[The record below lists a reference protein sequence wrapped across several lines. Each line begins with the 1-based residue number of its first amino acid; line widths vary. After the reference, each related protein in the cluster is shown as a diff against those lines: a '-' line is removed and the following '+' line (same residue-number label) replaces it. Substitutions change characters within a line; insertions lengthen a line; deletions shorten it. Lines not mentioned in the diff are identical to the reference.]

1 MSRGHGKQ
9 HLDAE
14 ARPGFAQS
22 HQVCWP
28 LALRGRSHGLLGS
41 PEGRRAG
48 GRQTPSSPVRPTLRG
63 ALSGGPPAGRCQPRW
78 HQAAASA
85 PDRCA
90 PSQRPCGPAVPVLLP
105 VTGPPDP
112 LHELTLVFNPTVRT
126 HVTPRHSRPDP
137 CCGWQ
142 GGRSRPGAV
151 PMASV
156 RPAAAVGLR
165 QRLLQRGRKPLLG
178 EPQPVPA
185 GGVCAS
191 HSTGRPG
198 ACETAS
204 PPHPPRP
211 AVPPT
216 QGTARSRQAFPGCS
230 ARWSPCLA
238 PAGQLGVEWGARH
251 CSLRTPLHAQKRKTR
266 RTFVFLGGISVCHIT
281 D

>member
-1 MSRGHGKQ
+1 M
-9 HLDAE
+9 
-14 ARPGFAQS
+14 
-22 HQVCWP
+22 
-28 LALRGRSHGLLGS
+28 
-41 PEGRRAG
+41 
-48 GRQTPSSPVRPTLRG
+48 RPTLRG

-112 LHELTLVFNPTVRT
+112 LLHELTLVFNPTVRT

-165 QRLLQRGRKPLLG
+165 QRLLQRGRKPLPG

-185 GGVCAS
+185 GGVRAS

-204 PPHPPRP
+204 PPT
-211 AVPPT
+211 PPT
-216 QGTARSRQAFPGCS
+216 CSASHAGHCAEPPGLPWVLGQVVPLPRACGTARRGVGRPTLQSQDPF
-230 ARWSPCLA
+230 ARSKTEDPKNFRVCRWYQCLSYYR
-238 PAGQLGVEWGARH
+238 LNRE
-251 CSLRTPLHAQKRKTR
+251 
-266 RTFVFLGGISVCHIT
+266 I
-281 D
+281 

>member
-1 MSRGHGKQ
+1 M
-9 HLDAE
+9 
-14 ARPGFAQS
+14 
-22 HQVCWP
+22 
-28 LALRGRSHGLLGS
+28 
-41 PEGRRAG
+41 
-48 GRQTPSSPVRPTLRG
+48 RPTLRG

-112 LHELTLVFNPTVRT
+112 LLHELTLVFNPTVRT

-165 QRLLQRGRKPLLG
+165 QRLLQRGRKPLPG

-204 PPHPPRP
+204 PPHPPDLQCLPRRALCGAARP
-211 AVPPT
+211 
-216 QGTARSRQAFPGCS
+216 S
-230 ARWSPCLA
+230 L
-238 PAGQLGVEWGARH
+238 GARPGGPPA
-251 CSLRTPLHAQKRKTR
+251 SRLRDSSAWSGAPDTAVSGPLCTLKNGRPEE
-266 RTFVFLGGISVCHIT
+266 LSCL
-281 D
+281 